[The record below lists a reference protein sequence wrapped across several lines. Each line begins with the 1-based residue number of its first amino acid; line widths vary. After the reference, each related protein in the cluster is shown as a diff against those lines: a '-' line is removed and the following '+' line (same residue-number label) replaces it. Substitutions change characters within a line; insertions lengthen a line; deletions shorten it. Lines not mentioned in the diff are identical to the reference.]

1 MAIMKA
7 VTLDSRWVALLALA
21 LCAGAVRGDDT
32 SKASPA
38 ESPPV
43 VKAETAEPSPVKSSL
58 PAKSKVQKPPLGW
71 QEVYSE
77 GELYW
82 CRKARPTGSRVRT
95 ELECTTPLQFAER
108 SYSDRKQTEAFT
120 RTGPSPKSN

>member
-1 MAIMKA
+1 MAIMKV
-7 VTLDSRWVALLALA
+7 VTPDSRWVALLALA
-21 LCAGAVRGDDT
+21 LCAGAAGGDDT

-43 VKAETAEPSPVKSSL
+43 VKAETAASPPVKSSL
-58 PAKSKVQKPPLGW
+58 PAKSKMQKPPLGW

-82 CRKARPTGSRVRT
+82 CRKAHPTGSRVRK
-95 ELECTTPLQFAER
+95 ELECTTPAQFEDR